1 MRSVAATDVVG
12 NVEAAA
18 SCEGTAASSAGGC
31 ADWRCSANGVMV
43 VSSRFTGSVENV
55 VEIGLFLQVA
65 ESLVWL
71 EEFLLCLSECWPPWQ
86 VNARCR
92 LIE

>member
-1 MRSVAATDVVG
+1 
-12 NVEAAA
+12 
-18 SCEGTAASSAGGC
+18 
-31 ADWRCSANGVMV
+31 MV

-55 VEIGLFLQVA
+55 VEIGLFLQMA

-71 EEFLLCLSECWPPWQ
+71 EEFLPCLSECWPPWQ